1 MVTYF
6 DESAMPLWQQQ
17 MQMGGDLLRIDYLP
31 FHHEAEGLV
40 GAFHQADCLLSV
52 ATQGNFIDVDKLVSH
67 LEIHSCCLA
76 ALFNLKQRCNRRG
89 HWEINSL
96 KYQIMA
102 KTQQLLHCVSHD
114 SQQCDD
120 RSQAVSLVSGYY

>member
-1 MVTYF
+1 
-6 DESAMPLWQQQ
+6 

-76 ALFNLKQRCNRRG
+76 TLFNLKQRCNRRG
-89 HWEINSL
+89 HWEIHSL

-114 SQQCDD
+114 SQQYD
-120 RSQAVSLVSGYY
+120 RSQAISLASGYY

>member
-1 MVTYF
+1 MATYF
-6 DESAMPLWQQQ
+6 DESAMHLRQQQ
-17 MQMGGDLLRIDYLP
+17 RQMGGDLLRIGYLP

-52 ATQGNFIDVDKLVSH
+52 ATQGNFIDVDELVSH

-76 ALFNLKQRCNRRG
+76 ALFNLNQRCNRRG

-96 KYQIMA
+96 KIPNYGRNNN
-102 KTQQLLHCVSHD
+102 S
-114 SQQCDD
+114 
-120 RSQAVSLVSGYY
+120 